1 MFCSDEQRGSTKR
14 YLGMEPVKNSTLL
27 IALLILLA
35 GLASAYNWMIG
46 VGLIVLALP
55 IIVLRMVYRTLTDK
69 WESKHHFEDRFY
81 EDWEYQRVR
90 VNNDSNHPPR

>member
-1 MFCSDEQRGSTKR
+1 
-14 YLGMEPVKNSTLL
+14 MEPVKNSTLL

-46 VGLIVLALP
+46 VGVIVLALP
-55 IIVLRMVYRTLTDK
+55 LIVLRMVYRTLTDK

-81 EDWEYQRVR
+81 EDWEYQRVP
-90 VNNDSNHPPR
+90 VPREQSDKPR